1 MGFLSLLCAFAKIDI
16 VMNVRM
22 HAKSALQSYGTL
34 LYDIIKCIKSE
45 FENKNSHKKS
55 VVSLIKY

>member
-1 MGFLSLLCAFAKIDI
+1 MGFLSLLCAVAKIDI

-34 LYDIIKCIKSE
+34 SYDIIKCIKSE
-45 FENKNSHKKS
+45 FEKKT
-55 VVSLIKY
+55 VTKSL